1 MNQTLPFNYQTLP
14 IQNQI
19 QNGLLNQN
27 SANNYN
33 PIQNSSGLDYK
44 PFGIEKLSSVMGQT
58 FLLSS
63 LEHINTIPLPRGTD
77 QQIFLV
83 NNDEKIYLRTSDNS
97 IGIIGYKQD
106 YVTSLIKE
114 LKQAQGQLQEIYQE
128 VLKSEQVENS
138 ENTLSKEINESAY
151 ENQIKRLE
159 EKVDELFTIIKTQK
173 GEKQNGPSKNDK
185 ALAAISELA

>member
-14 IQNQI
+14 IQNQM
-19 QNGLLNQN
+19 QNGLLNQPYN
-27 SANNYN
+27 APQSAPN
-33 PIQNSSGLDYK
+33 LDYK

-58 FLLSS
+58 FLLAS
-63 LEHINTIPLPRGTD
+63 LEHMNTIPLPRGTD

-83 NNDEKIYLRTSDNS
+83 NNDEKIYLRSSDNS

-106 YVTSLIKE
+106 YVASLINE

-128 VLKSEQVENS
+128 VLKSEQNENP
-138 ENTLSKEINESAY
+138 ENVSLKKTNQNTY
-151 ENQIKRLE
+151 ENQLKKLE

-173 GEKQNGPSKNDK
+173 GEKENGPSKNDK

>member
-14 IQNQI
+14 VQNQI

>member
-106 YVTSLIKE
+106 YVTSLINE

-138 ENTLSKEINESAY
+138 ENTLSKETNKSTY

-173 GEKQNGPSKNDK
+173 GEKENGPSKNDK